1 MSLDSLDLLSDIGP
15 PLPGAQCQILPVKR
29 YSFKE
34 RMWRENFYA
43 SPNNVIELQK
53 FMFKLHLKLQEN
65 VTKALR
71 TGWFFN
77 CPPPF
82 FCGKLVPGRLGPG
95 KLGPR
100 KIGPRKILGA
110 ANWAPEIFWWQIGSR
125 QIGPWL
131 ENVGAANW
139 APGKLGA

>member
-77 CPPPF
+77 CPPPLF
-82 FCGKLVPGRLGPG
+82 FVANWSPADWAP
-95 KLGPR
+95 
-100 KIGPRKILGA
+100 
-110 ANWAPEIFWWQIGSR
+110 ANWAPADWA
-125 QIGPWL
+125 P
-131 ENVGAANW
+131 ANW
-139 APGKLGA
+139 APGKCWCGKLGPWKIGTLKSQIRFYKIN